1 MTVKT
6 VNYANMHWSHIS
18 QTKVNDVS
26 VFITVNVLQVDTTN
40 FERKNREVYIC

>member
-6 VNYANMHWSHIS
+6 VNYANMHWSHIP
-18 QTKVNDVS
+18 QTKGNDSS